1 MRGKKSIG
9 FVVAIILFSVASVSS
24 FAQDAPATAPAEK
37 INYAV
42 MPLKNGDGVTEGE
55 ASLITDRL
63 RIEIFQTGE
72 VEMMEREQMQDILKE
87 QGFQNSGA
95 CDEESCLV
103 EMGQMLGVERMITGS
118 LGRLGATMFMLNLRV
133 IDVGTGKLLSVESVD
148 IRGQIEDVVGL
159 LPGISKSILGLKSD
173 PKVAV
178 ATTVP
183 VAAPAATPAPAL
195 ATTPATNTA
204 PVPES
209 APNDETEAKETVPS
223 KAAIEKTSTAK
234 DKSNAFLTH
243 AGIVAGSGFHF
254 VDSEIFQDD
263 DGGSLIHNVQIS
275 GFLRIKKYFHL
286 ELGTIISFF
295 EMISPEAGGAV
306 TYNRTDGTRFTNGE
320 LELFVVEAGPG
331 LVVRTGFSADLSDWM
346 AMHVSVGYV
355 SIPYTLDVNLS
366 LPNLDVTPIRNP
378 YGESELTAEL
388 ANFRLQFEFLQN
400 SLIGFSIYGG
410 YLFAVDPIV
419 EYSDGYQEWRESFI
433 EDEPEVFDEFDFSG
447 LDLGVMVRLNLL

>member
-1 MRGKKSIG
+1 MLGKMFCGSVFG
-9 FVVAIILFSVASVSS
+9 LMLFVAVANVPS
-24 FAQDAPATAPAEK
+24 FAQQAPTSNSIEK
-37 INYAV
+37 VNYAV

-63 RIEIFQTGE
+63 RIEIFQTGH

-118 LGRLGATMFMLNLRV
+118 LGRLGTTMFMLNLRV

-148 IRGQIEDVVGL
+148 VRGQIEDVVGL
-159 LPGISKSILGLKSD
+159 LPGISKNILGLTSD
-173 PKVAV
+173 PKVPTAVSATPTPIPATPANAEQPPVAPAV
-178 ATTVP
+178 ATQV
-183 VAAPAATPAPAL
+183 PAP
-195 ATTPATNTA
+195 TSQ
-204 PVPES
+204 S
-209 APNDETEAKETVPS
+209 AEAQVDAETKTKS
-223 KAAIEKTSTAK
+223 EKGQSGAVI
-234 DKSNAFLTH
+234 TH
-243 AGIVAGSGFHF
+243 AGIIAGSGFHF
-254 VDSEIFQDD
+254 VDSEIFQDEN
-263 DGGSLIHNVQIS
+263 GGSIIHNVQIS
-275 GFLRIKKYFHL
+275 GFLRVKKYFHL

-306 TYNRTDGTRFTNGE
+306 TYNRTDGTRYTNGT
-320 LELFVVEAGPG
+320 LELHVVEASPG
-331 LVVRTGFSADLSDWM
+331 LVVRTGFSADLSNWM

-355 SIPYTLDVNLS
+355 SIPYSLDVNLS

-388 ANFRLQFEFLQN
+388 ASFRLQLEFFQN
-400 SLIGFSIYGG
+400 SLIGFSVYGG

-419 EYSDGYQEWRESFI
+419 EYSDGYEDWRENFI

-447 LDLGVMVRLNLL
+447 LDLGLMVRLNLL